1 MYICEVCLRQ
11 SAKRPA
17 NRRQTAEN
25 MQQAI
30 IHNIMTIKDLQPAL
44 VWNNFYGLTRCP
56 RPSKHEEAVR
66 EYILKW
72 AKERNMDAVADET
85 GNIIIRVPATP
96 GYENRRG
103 VIIQGHMDMV
113 PQKTSDT
120 VHDFLKDPIETW
132 IDGEWVKAK
141 GTTLGADNGVG
152 VAMGM
157 AVAEDKNLPHGPIEV
172 LITYDEETGMS
183 GAEALKPGV
192 LKGDILLNLDSEDEM
207 ELCIGCAG
215 GLDAI
220 AEFRYKKENTPEGY
234 VGYKLDVKGL
244 SGGHS
249 GMDISLYRANANKVL
264 AAALIPVIS
273 KFGAKVVDICGGSLR
288 NAIPFEGEAEIVV
301 PKSKATVV
309 VRTVRKIFEELTLR
323 YKESDP
329 AMSATITRSVMP
341 APKYIQTDVVLNALK
356 AIMACPSNV
365 IRMSQSMPGLT
376 ETSINLA
383 VVRCK
388 NGKIVVSSLL
398 RSAIDESKREL
409 ADRVRYI
416 FEAFGASIKFVGGYC
431 GWIPKPDTPMIAMLN
446 DIHTRMFGKP
456 MNVLATHGGLECAI
470 LGGKYPNWEM
480 VSIGPTI
487 MYPHSPDE
495 KVNIAS
501 VANVWEFLKAIL
513 KEVPEK

>member
-1 MYICEVCLRQ
+1 
-11 SAKRPA
+11 
-17 NRRQTAEN
+17 
-25 MQQAI
+25 
-30 IHNIMTIKDLQPAL
+30 MTIKDLQPSL

-141 GTTLGADNGVG
+141 GTTLGADNGIG

-220 AEFRYKKENTPEGY
+220 AEFRYKKENTPEGH

-309 VRTVRKIFEELTLR
+309 VRTIRKIFEELTLR

-398 RSAIDESKREL
+398 RSAIDEAKREL

-513 KEVPEK
+513 KEIPEK